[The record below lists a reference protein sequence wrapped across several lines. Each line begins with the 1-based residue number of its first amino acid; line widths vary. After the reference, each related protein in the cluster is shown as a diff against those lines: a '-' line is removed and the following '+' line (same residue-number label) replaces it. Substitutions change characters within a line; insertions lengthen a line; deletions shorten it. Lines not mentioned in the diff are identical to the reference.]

1 MTGFASA
8 PAAISAAAVAD
19 HARAIA
25 RAHAAHY
32 GIKRGLGVLARILGS
47 ERRARGIYAGEARR
61 IEAHE
66 YLALLDAEQALRRER
81 ADRLRAELAMLEQ
94 GVPCACGSRLRASPH
109 GSATARTT
117 SPRPASGGPDAP

>member
-1 MTGFASA
+1 MTAIASA
-8 PAAISAAAVAD
+8 RAAISPARVAE
-19 HARAIA
+19 HAQAIA
-25 RAHAAHY
+25 RAYADHH
-32 GIKRGLGVLARILGS
+32 GRKRGLGILARVLGS

-81 ADRLRAELAMLEQ
+81 AARLRAELAMLEQ
-94 GVPCACGSRLRASPH
+94 GVPCASGSRLRASPH